1 MGLFFWNV
9 QGNGLALMVL
19 LEISPALSG
28 FLLHRCLGHMAAK
41 VSVSLIREHWSLLTE
56 LMELMPTLS
65 FKGEDLRNSMSAV
78 RAERSPDWPLQLR
91 PQEEAEWDQT
101 MKKRLQ
107 IMMRHVAQARL
118 ARRSWFVALTSAQD
132 LTLDELDG
140 ETAIVDVAAAKA
152 SQHVWVG
159 YDAWSRKAWRQVD
172 GEPRQHSTDWLLED
186 ADKPTDVA
194 RVRFADTG
202 DIKEIEAG
210 REANS
215 RRMFLLDRKEC

>member
-1 MGLFFWNV
+1 
-9 QGNGLALMVL
+9 
-19 LEISPALSG
+19 
-28 FLLHRCLGHMAAK
+28 
-41 VSVSLIREHWSLLTE
+41 
-56 LMELMPTLS
+56 
-65 FKGEDLRNSMSAV
+65 MSAV

-159 YDAWSRKAWRQVD
+159 YDA
-172 GEPRQHSTDWLLED
+172 
-186 ADKPTDVA
+186 
-194 RVRFADTG
+194 
-202 DIKEIEAG
+202 
-210 REANS
+210 
-215 RRMFLLDRKEC
+215 